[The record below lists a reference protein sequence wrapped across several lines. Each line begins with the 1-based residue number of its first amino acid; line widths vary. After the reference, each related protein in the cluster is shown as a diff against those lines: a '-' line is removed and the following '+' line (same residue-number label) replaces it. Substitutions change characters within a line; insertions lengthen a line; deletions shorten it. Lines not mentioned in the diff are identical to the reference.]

1 MSRKRRRHASPHSS
15 TYSQPAHHTDSTRD
29 ATRIAA
35 RAAKLARVLSLT
47 DIEDRRRYYHDPR
60 RPVDPIPAP
69 RSQRTRSPYRL
80 VSGAVARHSVQSVG
94 KVPILHDSGFLQ
106 FVPGAMRDVFDK
118 PRQTLVCIRRRTR
131 RAVLFALQKIGHG
144 AGGRRLRRARWSEA
158 SYIRCRR

>member
-1 MSRKRRRHASPHSS
+1 MSKKRRRHVS
-15 TYSQPAHHTDSTRD
+15 TRSFPDSQPQNRTDSTRD
-29 ATRIAA
+29 ATSIAA

-60 RPVDPIPAP
+60 RPADPIPAA
-69 RSQRTRSPYRL
+69 RSQRTRSPHRL
-80 VSGAVARHSVQSVG
+80 VSGAVARHSVQPVG

-118 PRQTLVCIRRRTR
+118 PRQTLVCIRRRAR

-144 AGGRRLRRARWSEA
+144 AGGRRFRRARWSES